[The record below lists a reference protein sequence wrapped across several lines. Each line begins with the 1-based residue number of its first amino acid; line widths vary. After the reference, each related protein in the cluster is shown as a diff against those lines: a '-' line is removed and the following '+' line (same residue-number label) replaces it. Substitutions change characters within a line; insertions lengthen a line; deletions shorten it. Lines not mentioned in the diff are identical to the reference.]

1 MASRRAPYQDQLRLT
16 SYEFP
21 IEKKDDKNRKKKD
34 EFGSTSLLLIVNNWH
49 FVNDTQ
55 DVRDVRLCELSD
67 FQVQLKLT
75 STAFRSAKNP
85 DAEFAFDKQAANFP
99 YESFMQILKNRAIS
113 SFIAEVKKLYEET
126 EDAICDDEE
135 VEADEEENQAIGYRK
150 RNKALPL
157 EENGVEEEEDDKE
170 VAAATTTT
178 ATTATFSKAKRTK
191 K

>member
-21 IEKKDDKNRKKKD
+21 VEKKDDKNRKKKD
-34 EFGSTSLLLIVNNWH
+34 EFGNTSLLLIVNNWH

-99 YESFMQILKNRAIS
+99 YDCFLQILKNRNIS

-135 VEADEEENQAIGYRK
+135 VEHDEEDNQVIGYKK
-150 RNKALPL
+150 RNRSLPL
-157 EENGVEEEEDDKE
+157 EGDGVEEEEE
-170 VAAATTTT
+170 EEAAAASTT